1 MRFLETHTAKETG
14 ILKLVDKTSN
24 ELPTYA
30 ILSHTWEENEIV
42 FDDIENGTANN
53 AYHKDPATLA
63 SLSKIRGA
71 CIQAADSGYDY
82 IWIDSCCIDK
92 RSSAELSEAINS
104 MFVWYRDAA
113 VCYAFLL
120 NSPNELDTQEAQH
133 IFANDKWFTRGW
145 TLQELLAP
153 AEVIFFSGDWI
164 PIGEK
169 RLLCVLLAD
178 ITGIDK
184 EILLGER
191 PLTSASVARR
201 MSWAAKRVTT
211 RPEDRAY
218 CLMGI
223 FSVNMPML
231 YGEGGEKAF
240 IRLQEEIM
248 KQSDDQ
254 SLFAWVNPSSPPDIM
269 GGLLA
274 PEPSCFSYS
283 QSILPYQDWEPRTPY
298 TVTNRG
304 LRIELHLTARSEG
317 ENEFVATLD
326 CPVPPDYK
334 DSSFLAIYLKKL
346 SETDEQYAR
355 IRLGQFASVQRR
367 GHLQTVYIRQRPE
380 TISLE
385 GAFLQHHVQLRTGP
399 PREIY
404 RVLHMI
410 LATEDKN
417 DPVLPSKDSVRTWVP
432 VQYPIS
438 FRVLRTPRQLSAAI
452 LFEHNDGERLAV
464 MIGTLS
470 GLDVAFGAMQ
480 IDANIDVGEINF
492 GEMESQFEPSKVG
505 RYELP
510 YHSVR
515 ISSTP
520 VMLRSSKS
528 YMVDIDIEAVN
539 VSVRHAWREAF
550 DVVTG
555 NRPNDMYTETPEDKP
570 EQMKP
575 TGEMKSK
582 VKKKKSFWKRVTEG
596 NRARG

>member
-1 MRFLETHTAKETG
+1 MRFLDTYTAKVTG
-14 ILKLVDKTSN
+14 KLKLVEKKAN
-24 ELPTYA
+24 ELPEYA
-30 ILSHTWEENEIV
+30 ILSHTWEENEII
-42 FDDIENGTANN
+42 FDDIENGKANN
-53 AYHKDPATLA
+53 TDDKNTATLA

-71 CIQAADSGYDY
+71 CIQAADSGYQY

-92 RSSAELSEAINS
+92 KSSAELSEAINS

-120 NSPNELDTQEAQH
+120 NSPNELGAQEAKH
-133 IFANDKWFTRGW
+133 IFAKNKWFTRGW

-153 AEVIFFSGDWI
+153 EEVIFFSGDWI

-184 EILLGER
+184 EILLGES

-211 RPEDRAY
+211 RSEDRAY

-254 SLFAWVNPSSPPDIM
+254 SLFAWVNPSSPLDTM

-283 QSILPYQDWEPRTPY
+283 QSILPYQDWEPRAPY

-304 LRIELHLTARSEG
+304 LRIELHLAARSEG
-317 ENEFVATLD
+317 EDEFVATLD

-346 SETDEQYAR
+346 SQTDEQYAR

-367 GHLQTVYIRQRPE
+367 GHLQTVYIRQKPE

-399 PREIY
+399 PQEIY
-404 RVLHMI
+404 KVLRMI
-410 LATEDKN
+410 LASEDNN
-417 DPVLPSKDSVRTWVP
+417 DPVIFSKNSARTWVP
-432 VQYPIS
+432 AQYPIS
-438 FRVLRTPRQLSAAI
+438 FRILRKPRQLSAAI
-452 LFEHNDGERLAV
+452 IFERQNGERLAV

-470 GLDVAFGAMQ
+470 GLDVAFDAID
-480 IDANIDVGEINF
+480 IDADIDVGKIEF
-492 GEMESQFEPSKVG
+492 KYMDTRFEPSKAG

-510 YHSVR
+510 YHSIRV
-515 ISSTP
+515 SSTP

-528 YMVDIDIEAVN
+528 YLVDIGIEDVN
-539 VSVRHAWREAF
+539 FSVRQVVREAI

-555 NRPNDMYTETPEDKP
+555 VRSDDTYTETSEDKSA
-570 EQMKP
+570 QGKP
-575 TGEMKSK
+575 IGEMKNK
-582 VKKKKSFWKRVTEG
+582 VKKKPSLWKRFTEG
-596 NRARG
+596 NLIGG